1 MPPVTRRPHTC
12 ARSHPVPL
20 VLSFALLALTAAGI
34 QAPAVRG
41 REGSSAPSPETSRPP
56 ENGDTVRISGQVT
69 DARGAPVAGIPV
81 VFEAFRS
88 SFNIR
93 RLERR
98 EKDFRRVETVT
109 DERGRYRLEW
119 LWDNYFNRFRV
130 GVAVHRAA
138 GEEPRYI
145 EQEDTGLGRR
155 LESSGSAIVPL
166 VIENVE
172 LLDAIRRFEAAL
184 ESDDQRRIYRQLGY
198 PDEVQTMELSNG
210 REATW
215 WYFRRG
221 EVYRF
226 AAGRLQNVEKFDPVQ
241 RF

>member
-1 MPPVTRRPHTC
+1 MPPVTRR
-12 ARSHPVPL
+12 VPL
-20 VLSFALLALTAAGI
+20 ALSLALLASTAAGI
-34 QAPAVRG
+34 DPASLSG
-41 REGSSAPSPETSRPP
+41 RDTQPGAGQEGTSAPSPEGSRPP
-56 ENGDTVRISGQVT
+56 ENGDRVWVAGQVT
-69 DARGAPVAGIPV
+69 DARGAPVVGIPV

-88 SFNIR
+88 SFNLR
-93 RLERR
+93 RFERR

-119 LWDNYFNRFRV
+119 LWDDYFNRFRV
-130 GVAVHRAA
+130 GVAVHHAP
-138 GEEPRYI
+138 GEEPRFL
-145 EQEDTGLGRR
+145 EHEDTGLGRR
-155 LESSGSAIVPL
+155 LEASGSAIVPL

-172 LLDAIRRFEAAL
+172 LLDAIRRFEATL

-198 PDEVQTMELSNG
+198 PDEVQTVELSSG

-226 AAGRLQNVEKFDPVQ
+226 ADGRLQDVEKFEPVE